1 LILSSV
7 LFVRRLAALTGVLAA
22 LLSVP
27 VFVQT
32 AQGQTAQGQTA
43 QGQTA
48 PAQNR
53 QGQGG
58 QPAPNQTREQVQ
70 DWVVRCLE
78 AQANQPKRCEMVQVL
93 SDRNSRREVLVMV
106 IGYTG
111 DKAAP
116 QAVFVL
122 PLGVLLPTG
131 LTLKIDQGTPKTV
144 GFRHCEPQ
152 GCIAP
157 WQMTE
162 VDLGALRAGTTLT
175 VSVNDHGGKSVDLP
189 ISLKGFT
196 AALGKIR

>member
-1 LILSSV
+1 MILSSV
-7 LFVRRLAALTGVLAA
+7 LFTRQLAVLTAVLAA
-22 LLSVP
+22 SLCVP
-27 VFVQT
+27 ALTQTVHAQT
-32 AQGQTAQGQTA
+32 AQGQTAP
-43 QGQTA
+43 A

-93 SDRNSRREVLVMV
+93 SDRNSKREVLVMV
-106 IGYTG
+106 VGYTG
-111 DKAAP
+111 EKTPP
-116 QAVFVL
+116 QAVLVL
-122 PLGVLLPTG
+122 PLGVLLPAG
-131 LTLKIDQGTPKTV
+131 VSLKIDQGAPKTIPY
-144 GFRHCEPQ
+144 RHCEPQ

-189 ISLKGFT
+189 VSLKGFT

>member
-1 LILSSV
+1 MSSV
-7 LFVRRLAALTGVLAA
+7 LFVRRLAVLSAA
-22 LLSVP
+22 FAAFLSVP
-27 VFVQT
+27 AF
-32 AQGQTAQGQTA
+32 A
-43 QGQTA
+43 QTA
-48 PAQNR
+48 PAPGTAPGLAP
-53 QGQGG
+53 GQ
-58 QPAPNQTREQVQ
+58 QQAPKQTREQVQ

-78 AQANQPKRCEMVQVL
+78 PQASQPKRCEMVQVL
-93 SDRNSRREVLVMV
+93 SDRNSKREVMVMV

-111 DKAAP
+111 EKASP

-131 LTLKIDQGTPKTV
+131 LTLKIDQGAPKTV